1 MLRGV
6 EQSGDML
13 VQGDVLDKS
22 INLQGMRVNGSFET
36 CQVPKKRDEVDN
48 MILKITEKHKL
59 PDTR

>member
-1 MLRGV
+1 
-6 EQSGDML
+6 ML